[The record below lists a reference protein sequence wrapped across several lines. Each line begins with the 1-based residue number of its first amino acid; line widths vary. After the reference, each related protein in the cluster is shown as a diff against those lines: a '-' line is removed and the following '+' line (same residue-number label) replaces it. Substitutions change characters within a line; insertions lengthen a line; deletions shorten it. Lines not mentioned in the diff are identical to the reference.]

1 MALVP
6 GCLGSG
12 SSSPSSFDTISV
24 WAEGIRRIEVD
35 LLNLGIDLV
44 TARTLRWSKSC
55 QFELPRLNTTV
66 LFNVGAI

>member
-12 SSSPSSFDTISV
+12 SSSPSSLDTISV
-24 WAEGIRRIEVD
+24 WAEGIPKIEVD
-35 LLNLGIDLV
+35 LSNRGSNWV
-44 TARTLRWSKSC
+44 TVRTLWWSKSC
-55 QFELPRLNTTV
+55 QFELARLNTTV